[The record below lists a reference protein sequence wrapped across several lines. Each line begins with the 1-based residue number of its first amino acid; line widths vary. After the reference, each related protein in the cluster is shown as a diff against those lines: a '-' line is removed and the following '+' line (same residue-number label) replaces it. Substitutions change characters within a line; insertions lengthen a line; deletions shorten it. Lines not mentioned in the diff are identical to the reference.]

1 MTTNIQLKANAPD
14 EVRLVSIAGRRRA
27 PLCAS
32 ACWISAGDAHP
43 QTPFCARDL
52 QFLTSSTYRRAKL
65 SESARLLAAELRSAP
80 AGVFIKP
87 LSATGLQG
95 MPRISQANHLGRPR
109 DTAKPPSRYRK
120 YW

>member
-1 MTTNIQLKANAPD
+1 MHLP
-14 EVRLVSIAGRRRA
+14 LAGAERN
-27 PLCAS
+27 S
-32 ACWISAGDAHP
+32 ALQDVGLAQVMPAHKPHSVPGDM
-43 QTPFCARDL
+43 

-87 LSATGLQG
+87 LSATGLEG
-95 MPRISQANHLGRPR
+95 MPRISQANHAGRPS
-109 DTAKPPSRYRK
+109 DTAKPPGRYRK